1 VSRAVTLSAVVCAA
15 AARPLH
21 AQSETQKQFFPEVDT
36 FFKVNDSG
44 RLLAV
49 TSGTVASDVSQ
60 EEAYASLGW
69 DQRITD
75 RFSVRGAYRF
85 QYTWGE
91 PVQRENRIQLS
102 ASLRFP
108 LAFRLL
114 GNVRSM
120 VELRWINGTPS
131 QRYRER
137 LSVQREVI
145 GLFGKAYTFSGSA
158 EVYYSTKTDAWN
170 YQEYTADV
178 STLLS
183 QKVSLDLYYQRQNN
197 SRSQPAHVNG
207 IGLVATFYLDLRK
220 PVPTG
225 VIIESGK

>member
-1 VSRAVTLSAVVCAA
+1 VLAAFVCVAPAA
-15 AARPLH
+15 NAR
-21 AQSETQKQFFPEVDT
+21 AQSETQTQFFPEIDT
-36 FFKVNDSG
+36 FFKLSDSS

-49 TSGTVASDVSQ
+49 NSGTVASETNQ
-60 EEAYASLGW
+60 ENAYTSLAW
-69 DQRITD
+69 DQRVTD
-75 RFSVRGAYRF
+75 RVSLRGGYLF
-85 QYTWGE
+85 EYTWGE

-102 ASLRFP
+102 ADFQFP

-114 GNVRSM
+114 GDVRSM

-137 LSVQREVI
+137 LTVQREII
-145 GLFGKAYTFSGSA
+145 GLFGKAHTLSGSA
-158 EVYYSTKTDAWN
+158 EVFYNTKTGAWN
-170 YQEYTADV
+170 YQQYTADV

-183 QKVSLDLYYQRQNN
+183 QKVSLDVYYQRQDN
-197 SRSQPAHVNG
+197 SRSSPAHVNG

-225 VIIESGK
+225 VIIESGR